1 VQDAFSRS
9 QYYKGEKIMTAGS
22 KEYPR
27 VIYIVGAGN
36 VGVWT
41 AYRLTRLYEA
51 EGLTLPEIHIF
62 DKNSEAARQISAQI
76 GAHLQPDE
84 TLHDFEHGIH
94 RINLQLT
101 FVDGGRML
109 GSPGAKLEKRLEA
122 FSNRGLEWLL
132 QYVAAD
138 QGVEAEAF
146 ENRLGRQIQIG
157 TRSMQLWH
165 ETMAELDG
173 PIPDFRL
180 RSNFTYGYESDG
192 CGILKFMDRKLPPG
206 YITGGLEICNENG
219 LNSRTISYD
228 DIAALCDG
236 VYGLDDV
243 KGGLAGGTCLL
254 QDGGAFQ
261 SEIAARLVLRH
272 MEQHAGFNVTFHR
285 GTKISN
291 IRFAEDGRIEGLE
304 AADGTV
310 AAEGGIFVF
319 AAGNLVKLFE
329 ISQMRDVVPI
339 MGICGVTQNV
349 DPGLKFWDGKK
360 MPRRPIKSVT
370 AGDIGGITK
379 CVITPDF
386 SYEQNADGS
395 VKRGDGGEP
404 VVKSMYIRVGG
415 QFGFRDHGLAKL
427 GFLSEIDDLDPDL
440 QAFAKEA
447 LHRELEVMEALW
459 PGIVDAAREHYR
471 ETHGISDGREVSDA
485 VTFRQW
491 LQARPGSPDHCA
503 MVGQLYRNVNGRQ
516 TAVPNG
522 WSIMGRGS
530 GGVSFVQ
537 ADAEMLFQQMILGRK
552 PEETALVNADGDI
565 ISGAGESAD
574 PRRFTEEKGLFV
586 YPDKNGNQVPIAGS
600 IRTDKD
606 RAHAIERIAAAA
618 SMAIA

>member
-1 VQDAFSRS
+1 MIKEKMMATGSR
-9 QYYKGEKIMTAGS
+9 
-22 KEYPR
+22 EYPH

-51 EGLTLPEIHIF
+51 GGLTLPEIHIF
-62 DKNSEAARQISAQI
+62 DKNTEAARQISAQI

-94 RINLQLT
+94 RLNLRLT
-101 FVDGGRML
+101 FADGGRMI
-109 GSPGAKLEKRLEA
+109 GSPDTELEKRLEG

-138 QGVEAEAF
+138 QGVEAEEF
-146 ENRLGRQIQIG
+146 EKRLGRQIQIG
-157 TRSMQLWH
+157 TLSMQLWQ

-192 CGILKFMDRKLPPG
+192 CGILKFMDGKLPPG
-206 YITGGLEICNENG
+206 YVTGGLGICNENG
-219 LNSRTISYD
+219 LNSRTISYGE
-228 DIAALCDG
+228 ISTLCDG
-236 VYGLDDV
+236 AYGLDEV
-243 KGGLAGGTCLL
+243 KGELAGGTCVL

-272 MEQHAGFNVTFHR
+272 MEKHAGFNVTFHPA
-285 GTKISN
+285 TKVSN
-291 IRFAEDGRIEGLE
+291 IRFAEDGSIEALE
-304 AADGTV
+304 TGDGMAV
-310 AAEGGIFVF
+310 AEGGIFVF
-319 AAGNLVKLFE
+319 AAGNLVRLFE
-329 ISQMRDVVPI
+329 TSHMRDVVPI
-339 MGICGVTQNV
+339 MGICGVTQNI
-349 DPGLKFWDGKK
+349 DPGLKFWEGKK

-386 SYEQNADGS
+386 TYMQNADGS
-395 VKRGDGGEP
+395 VKRGDDGEP
-404 VVKSMYIRVGG
+404 IVKSMYIRVGG
-415 QFGFRDHGLAKL
+415 QFGFRDHGLEKL
-427 GFLSEIDDLDPDL
+427 GFLSKIGDLDPDL

-447 LHRELEVMEALW
+447 LQRELEVMEALW
-459 PGIVDAAREHYR
+459 PGIVDAARVNYR
-471 ETHGISDGREVSDA
+471 KTHGTPDGREVVDA
-485 VTFRQW
+485 DIFQQW

-503 MVGQLYRNVNGRQ
+503 MVGRLYRNVKGRQ
-516 TAVPNG
+516 VAVPNG

-537 ADAEMLFQQMILGRK
+537 ADAEMLFQQMVLGRK
-552 PEETALVNADGDI
+552 PEETELVNAAGEI

-574 PRRFTEEKGLFV
+574 PRRFTEDKSLFAF
-586 YPDKNGNQVPIAGS
+586 PDENGNRVLIAGS
-600 IRTDKD
+600 IQTNKE
-606 RAHAIERIAAAA
+606 RAHAIARIAAAA
-618 SMAIA
+618 KTVTP

>member
-1 VQDAFSRS
+1 MA
-9 QYYKGEKIMTAGS
+9 TGS

-62 DKNSEAARQISAQI
+62 DKNTEAARQISAQI

-94 RINLQLT
+94 RLNLRLT
-101 FVDGGRML
+101 FADGGRML
-109 GSPGAKLEKRLEA
+109 GSPDMKLEKRLEG

-138 QGVEAEAF
+138 QGVEAEEF
-146 ENRLGRQIQIG
+146 EKRLGRQIQIG

-173 PIPDFRL
+173 PIPDFKL
-180 RSNFTYGYESDG
+180 RSNFTYGYEKDG
-192 CGILKFMDRKLPPG
+192 CGILKFMDRKLPPD
-206 YITGGLEICNENG
+206 YITGGLETCNENG
-219 LNSRTISYD
+219 LNSRTITYD
-228 DIAALCDG
+228 TITALCDG
-236 VYGLDDV
+236 AYGLAEV
-243 KGGLAGGTCLL
+243 EGELAGGTCVL

-261 SEIAARLVLRH
+261 SEVAARLVLHH
-272 MEQHAGFNVTFHR
+272 METHAGFNVTFHPE
-285 GTKISN
+285 TKISN
-291 IRFAEDGRIEGLE
+291 IRFAEDGGIEALE
-304 AADGTV
+304 TADGTV
-310 AAEGGIFVF
+310 VAEGGTFVF

-329 ISQMRDVVPI
+329 TSQMRDVVPI
-339 MGICGVTQNV
+339 MGICGVTQNI
-349 DPGLKFWDGKK
+349 DPGLKFWEGKQ

-370 AGDIGGITK
+370 AGDIGGIIK

-386 SYEQNADGS
+386 SYAHNADGS
-395 VKRGDGGEP
+395 VKRDDDGEH
-404 VVKSMYIRVGG
+404 VVKSMYLRVGG
-415 QFGFRDHGLAKL
+415 QFGFRDHGLEKL
-427 GFLSEIDDLDPDL
+427 GFLSEIGDLDPDL

-447 LHRELEVMEALW
+447 LQRELEVMEALW
-459 PGIVDAAREHYR
+459 PGIVEAARKHYR
-471 ETHGISDGREVSDA
+471 ETHGISDGRELSDA

-552 PEETALVNADGDI
+552 PEDTTLVNAGGDI

-574 PRRFTEEKGLFV
+574 PRRFTDEKGMFS
-586 YPDKNGNQVPIAGS
+586 YRDKNGNQVTIAGS

-606 RAHAIERIAAAA
+606 RAYAIKRIAAAA
-618 SMAIA
+618 NTAIL